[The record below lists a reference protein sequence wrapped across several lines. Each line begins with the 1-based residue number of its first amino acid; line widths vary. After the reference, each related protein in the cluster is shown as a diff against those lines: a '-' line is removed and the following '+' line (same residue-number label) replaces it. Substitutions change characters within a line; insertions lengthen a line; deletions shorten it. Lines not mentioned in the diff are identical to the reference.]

1 MKKIPVLLSTFPEY
15 FPNEWQDVDMLNGF
29 RSFYWTFS
37 ENDFSVVLKNVL
49 LDVHNEIEK
58 QTNPLSEDNKDTFNA
73 NVEKIKTDTVIG
85 SAYEIKDGVNN
96 LYNNIANSKA
106 TAYISV
112 NTLPVTFFDVSIP
125 SHSIKIDFSWFAPYR
140 DFTLSLWRFI
150 LWIGYIYILFKR
162 LPDII
167 NGAGMVSEGKDD
179 FDVNLEKY
187 RENHRKE

>member
-1 MKKIPVLLSTFPEY
+1 MQKIPVLLSTFPEY